1 MDKRIEFTKDT
12 GRLPGFRYAGRK
24 FCLLNSG
31 LDVEADG
38 ITYPLASEFSSGKEM
53 DAVIDAIELERNRCR
68 KLLL

>member
-1 MDKRIEFTKDT
+1 LDKRIEFTKDT

-31 LDVEADG
+31 LDVEANG
-38 ITYPLASEFSSGKEM
+38 ITYHLTSEFSGGKEM
-53 DAVIDAIELERNRCR
+53 DTVIDTIELERNRRR